1 MFANLA
7 NLRIPHRLMLGFAGV
22 CLILVVAVGTTMWK
36 VNVLNDGMERTVDV
50 RTPTALAG
58 SELVSNMYASL
69 AALRGYMLTRNPGQ
83 KTERASAWKEIDAL
97 TVEIDKL
104 SERWTNPENRRKWA
118 ESKAALAALR
128 AAQEKVEE
136 IAHTPEEQPATKILA
151 TEAAPVASAI
161 LNDITAMITE
171 EGQIP
176 STDERKSLLLAM
188 ADMRGSMAMAVAAIR
203 AYLLTGDQAFKTEFE
218 RLWAINETAFTTLS
232 GRKAALTPA
241 QRSAF
246 EKLADARQKF
256 AQLPGK
262 MFEIRGSDRWHVGLH
277 LLRTEAV
284 PNASKL
290 MDVFDGP
297 VDASGTR
304 SGGMKDEQKQLLK
317 QDAEMVAAESNWLVI
332 LLWILLGVGLGVA
345 GAVVYFTTR
354 SIVPPLRAMTETM
367 TTLAGGNYAVE
378 IPATDR
384 KDEVGDM
391 AQSMLVFKEN
401 MIKAKEAAEREAAEQ
416 KAREARAQKMEAL
429 TRDFD
434 AEVSNVLKAVASAA
448 TELQGTASAMTATA
462 EETSRQST
470 AVAAAA
476 EQAASNVQTV
486 ASASEE
492 LSSSISEI
500 SRQVSQSAKIASKA
514 VSEAQET
521 DSKVQ
526 GLSEAAQKIG
536 EVVQLIND
544 IAAQTNLL
552 ALNATI
558 EAARAGEAG
567 KGFAVVAAEVKSLAN
582 QTAKATDEIAQQV
595 NAIQGATRESVEAIK
610 SIGRTIAEINEIAT
624 TIASAVEEQGAAT
637 QEIARNV
644 QQAAQGTSEVTSNIA
659 GVSQAASETG
669 SAASQVLGAS
679 SELSKQ
685 SEQLRL
691 EVEKFLAGVKA
702 A

>member
-1 MFANLA
+1 MIANLA

-22 CLILVVAVGTTMWK
+22 CFILVAAVGMTMWK
-36 VNVLNDGMERTVDV
+36 VNILNAGMERTVDV

-58 SELVSNMYASL
+58 SELVGNMYASL
-69 AALRGYMLTRNPGQ
+69 AALRGYMLTSNPNQ
-83 KTERASAWKEIDAL
+83 KTERAGAWKEIDAL
-97 TVEIDKL
+97 RAEIDKL
-104 SERWTNPENRRKWA
+104 SERWTNPENRRKWQD
-118 ESKAALAALR
+118 SKAALDALR
-128 AAQEKVEE
+128 SAQDRVET
-136 IAHTPEEQPATKILA
+136 IAHTPDEQPATKILA
-151 TEAAPVASAI
+151 TEAAPVAGAI
-161 LNDITAMITE
+161 LGDITAMITE

-176 STDERKSLLLAM
+176 STDERKTLLLAM

-203 AYLLTGDQAFKTEFE
+203 AYLLTGDQNFKGEFE
-218 RLWAINETAFTTLS
+218 RLWAVNETAFTTLS
-232 GRKAALTPA
+232 GRKTALTPA
-241 QRSAF
+241 QRAAF

-256 AQLPGK
+256 APLPAK
-262 MFEIRGSDRWHVGLH
+262 MFEIRASDRWHVGLH

-284 PNASKL
+284 PNAGKL
-290 MDVFDGP
+290 MDVFEGP
-297 VDASGTR
+297 VTGGQR

-317 QDAEMVAAESNWLVI
+317 QDAEMVAAESSWLVI

-354 SIVPPLRAMTETM
+354 SIVPPLRAMTDTM

-378 IPATDR
+378 IPATER

-434 AEVSNVLKAVASAA
+434 SEVSNVLKAVASAA
-448 TELQGTASAMTATA
+448 TELQSTASSMTATA

-476 EQAASNVQTV
+476 EEAASNVQTV

-514 VSEAQET
+514 VTEAQET
-521 DSKVQ
+521 DAKVQ
-526 GLSEAAQKIG
+526 GLTEAAQKIG

-595 NAIQGATRESVEAIK
+595 GAIQGATRDSVDAIK

-644 QQAAQGTSEVTSNIA
+644 QQASAGTSEVTSNIT

-685 SEQLRL
+685 SEQLRQ
-691 EVEKFLAGVKA
+691 EVERFLAGVKA

>member
-7 NLRIPHRLMLGFAGV
+7 NLRISNRLMLGFAGV
-22 CLILVVAVGTTMWK
+22 CLVLVAAVATTMWK
-36 VNVLNDGMERTVDV
+36 VNILNSGMERTVEV

-58 SELVSNMYASL
+58 SELVGNMYASL

-83 KTERASAWKEIDAL
+83 KTERAGAWKEIDAL
-97 TVEIDKL
+97 RAEIDRL
-104 SERWTNPENRRKWA
+104 SERWTNPENKRKWA
-118 ESKAALAALR
+118 ESKAALDALR
-128 AAQEKVEE
+128 SAQEKVET
-136 IAHTPEEQPATKILA
+136 IAHTPDEQPATKILA
-151 TEAAPVASAI
+151 NEAAPVAGSI
-161 LNDITAMITE
+161 LGDITAMITE

-176 STDERKSLLLAM
+176 STDERKTLLLAM
-188 ADMRGSMAMAVAAIR
+188 ADVRGSMAMAVAAIR
-203 AYLLTGDQAFKTEFE
+203 AYLLTGDETFKGEFE
-218 RLWAINETAFTTLS
+218 RLWALNETAFSTLA
-232 GRKAALTPA
+232 GRKGALTPA
-241 QRSAF
+241 QQAAF
-246 EKLADARQKF
+246 AKLAEARQKF
-256 AQLPGK
+256 APLPAK

-284 PNASKL
+284 PNAGKL
-290 MDVFDGP
+290 MDVFEGAA
-297 VDASGTR
+297 DATGHR
-304 SGGMKDEQKQLLK
+304 NGGMKDEQKQLLK
-317 QDAEMVAAESNWLVI
+317 ADAEMVASESQWLVT

-354 SIVPPLRAMTETM
+354 SIVPPLRGMTETM
-367 TTLAGGNYAVE
+367 TALAGGNYTVE
-378 IPATDR
+378 IPATNR

-416 KAREARAQKMEAL
+416 RAREQRAQTMDKL
-429 TRDFD
+429 TREFD
-434 AEVSNVLKAVASAA
+434 AEVTSVLKAVASAS
-448 TELQGTASAMTATA
+448 TELQSTASSMTATA

-470 AVAAAA
+470 PVAAAA

-486 ASASEE
+486 ASAAEE

-500 SRQVSQSAKIASKA
+500 GRQVSQSAKIAGQA
-514 VSEAQET
+514 VTEAKDT
-521 DSKVQ
+521 DTKVQ

-567 KGFAVVAAEVKSLAN
+567 KGFAVVASEVKSLAN

-595 NAIQGATRESVEAIK
+595 NAIQGATKDSVDAIK

-644 QQAAQGTSEVTSNIA
+644 QQASQGTSEVTSNIS

-669 SAASQVLGAS
+669 SAASQVQSSS

-685 SEQLRL
+685 SEQLRR
-691 EVEKFLAGVKA
+691 EVERFLAGVKA